1 MKVKLIAYT
10 PDGAA
15 TIAKAAKLCY
25 SPVGVEAIE
34 EKLDE
39 AEVSRFV
46 AMLADMGHASPM
58 EHISFTFAIEGVSRV
73 LTHQLVRHRLAS
85 YSQQSQRYVRLDQF
99 EYIIPKAIEK
109 DEGAKARFIE
119 SMEAAHKAYEDLTEQ
134 LKTVYVKE
142 LKESGMDEKKA
153 ARMAEKRAIE
163 DARYVLP
170 NACETKIVLTMNA
183 RSLLHFFNMRLCLR
197 AQWEIRGLALAMLKE
212 VMNTAPALF
221 KKAGPPC
228 VNGPCPEGSMTCGK
242 IQEVRRF
249 YKEELWTRQ

>member
-39 AEVSRFV
+39 AEVARFV

-85 YSQQSQRYVRLDQF
+85 YSQQSQRYVRLDRF

-109 DEGAKARFIE
+109 DEAAKARFIE
-119 SMEAAHKAYEDLTEQ
+119 SMKAAHKAYEDLTEQ
-134 LKTVYVKE
+134 LKAVYVKE
-142 LKESGMDEKKA
+142 LEESGMDEKKA
-153 ARMAEKRAIE
+153 ISAAEKRAIE

-170 NACETKIVLTMNA
+170 NACETKIVVTMNA
-183 RSLLHFFNMRLCLR
+183 RSLMHFFTMRLCER
-197 AQWEIRGLALAMLKE
+197 AQWEIRDMALAMLRE
-212 VMNTAPALF
+212 VLAVAPEVF
-221 KKAGPPC
+221 KQAGPAC
-228 VNGPCPEGSMTCGK
+228 VTGPCPEGAMTCGK
-242 IQEVRRF
+242 INEVRAF
-249 YKEELWTRQ
+249 YKEEVWKRP

>member
-34 EKLDE
+34 EELDE
-39 AEVSRFV
+39 AEVARFV

-58 EHISFTFAIEGVSRV
+58 EHISFTFAIDGVSRV

-109 DEGAKARFIE
+109 DEAAKTRFIE

-134 LKTVYVKE
+134 LKAVYVKE
-142 LKESGMDEKKA
+142 LEESGMDEKKA
-153 ARMAEKRAIE
+153 ASAAEKRAIE

-170 NACETKIVLTMNA
+170 NACETKIVVTMNA
-183 RSLLHFFNMRLCLR
+183 RSLMHFFTVRLCER
-197 AQWEIRGLALAMLKE
+197 AQWEIRDMALAMLKE
-212 VMNTAPALF
+212 VLAVAPEVF
-221 KKAGPPC
+221 KQAGPAC
-228 VNGPCPEGSMTCGK
+228 VTGPCPEGAMTCGK
-242 IQEVRRF
+242 INEVRAF
-249 YKEELWTRQ
+249 YKEEVWKRP